1 MKAEEVFFIEVTFW
15 GRVQGV
21 GFRWSTQRVAEGFS
35 VRGYVKN
42 LPNGSVKMVAE
53 GEMPEV
59 RFFLAALQER
69 MANYVESCE
78 VAENRGPRRFTEF
91 AIAY

>member
-1 MKAEEVFFIEVTFW
+1 MKAEEAFFIEVTFW

-53 GEMPEV
+53 GEMSEV
-59 RFFLAALQER
+59 RSFLAALQER
-69 MANYVESCE
+69 MANYMEGCKVT
-78 VAENRGPRRFTEF
+78 ENRGPRRFTEF